1 MANPFQVAVPNILE
15 ALMQGEQGYKG
26 MREMQTQRAQ
36 EQARLDAAAALQ
48 SGDPNA
54 SRTALARLIGGG
66 LTGDATAIS
75 NMELARSNADW
86 QKTYQGGMLD
96 VARQTA
102 ARKDAPTVT
111 EIYDEVTGQPRKV
124 AVTSGGVVP
133 IGGVKAPAPKT
144 KDLPFGVVK
153 ELGERGASYGD
164 FTRLTEG
171 FNDNFGGYRS
181 EKVGDVANWAAR
193 NLGVGNEEAST
204 WWQDYQ
210 GRKNLIRNQL
220 FGSAL
225 TVTEKNE
232 FDKANINPGMTPQ
245 AIKAN
250 LKIQREA
257 TQRAAAKLAKTYVK
271 MGYEPDQIEA
281 ALGVPLAGLGIS
293 APARDAIDRGADRK
307 AVIDVLRQNGI
318 DPAGI

>member
-1 MANPFQVAVPNILE
+1 
-15 ALMQGEQGYKG
+15 
-26 MREMQTQRAQ
+26 
-36 EQARLDAAAALQ
+36 
-48 SGDPNA
+48 
-54 SRTALARLIGGG
+54 
-66 LTGDATAIS
+66 
-75 NMELARSNADW
+75 
-86 QKTYQGGMLD
+86 
-96 VARQTA
+96 
-102 ARKDAPTVT
+102 
-111 EIYDEVTGQPRKV
+111 
-124 AVTSGGVVP
+124 
-133 IGGVKAPAPKT
+133 
-144 KDLPFGVVK
+144 
-153 ELGERGASYGD
+153 
-164 FTRLTEG
+164 
-171 FNDNFGGYRS
+171 
-181 EKVGDVANWAAR
+181 
-193 NLGVGNEEAST
+193 
-204 WWQDYQ
+204 
-210 GRKNLIRNQL
+210 L

-293 APARDAIDRGADRK
+293 APAAGKQGPAGKGSAPAPDPLAQARDAIDRGADRK